1 MWGAGVGAQSSVL
14 GPQDTWLSTLAAM
27 AREVEPT
34 VVCVSTKW
42 DETKDGGR

>member
-14 GPQDTWLSTLAAM
+14 ASQDRWLSTLAEM
-27 AREVEPT
+27 AKEVEPI